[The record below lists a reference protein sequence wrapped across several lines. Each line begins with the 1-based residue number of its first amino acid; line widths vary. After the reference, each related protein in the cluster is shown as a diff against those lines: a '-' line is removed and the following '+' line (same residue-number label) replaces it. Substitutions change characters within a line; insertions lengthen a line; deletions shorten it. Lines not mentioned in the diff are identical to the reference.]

1 MSESTIEKFRQILK
15 GKDLYTPKELVK
27 LGIYG
32 CKSSVHRAIRENHLE
47 AIWMTSQRIVIL
59 KDSII
64 NHVEWMMKKDG

>member
-1 MSESTIEKFRQILK
+1 MSETTLDSFKKILR

-32 CKSSVHRAIRENHLE
+32 CKASVHRAIREKHLQC
-47 AIWMTSQRIVIL
+47 IRMTEHRIVIL

-64 NHVEWMMKKDG
+64 KHVEWMINKYE

>member
-1 MSESTIEKFRQILK
+1 MNDSTIEKFRQILK
-15 GKDLYTPKELVK
+15 GKDLFTPKELVK

-32 CKSSVHRAIRENHLE
+32 CKSSVHRAIREKHLE

-64 NHVEWMMKKDG
+64 KHVEWMMKKE